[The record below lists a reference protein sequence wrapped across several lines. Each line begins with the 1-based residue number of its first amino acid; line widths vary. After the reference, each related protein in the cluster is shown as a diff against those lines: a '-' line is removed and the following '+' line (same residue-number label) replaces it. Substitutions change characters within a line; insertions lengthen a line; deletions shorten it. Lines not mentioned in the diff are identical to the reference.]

1 MTTISLN
8 GIVSNLANEERVLL
22 LLSVIYNDEKYE
34 WQRFA
39 LPDTT
44 IDANYL
50 NSLIPSVEQE
60 ISYKLEQWNST
71 DKTPTNEIDNL
82 SGDSRQVEIN
92 KHDVVKPDNPDYYS
106 LRRNEYPK
114 IGEQLDAFWKGQEST
129 EYKEM
134 IKIIQDIKIKYPKPA
149 YL

>member
-39 LPDTT
+39 LSNTT
-44 IDANYL
+44 IDTAYL
-50 NSLIPSVEQE
+50 DSLIPSIEQE
-60 ISYKLEQWNST
+60 ISYKLEQWNLT
-71 DKTPTNEIDNL
+71 DKTPIDEIDNL
-82 SGDSRQVEIN
+82 TGDSRKIEVN
-92 KHDVVKPDNPDYYS
+92 KHDVIKPDNPDYYS

-114 IGEQLDAFWKGQEST
+114 IGEQLDAFWKGVEST

-134 IKIIQDIKIKYPKPA
+134 SKIIQDIKNKYPKPE